1 MAILFPGLPHW
12 RKPLGY
18 TETSSACRINRT
30 DRRAEARGETDKGDA
45 AAGHQLLHAL
55 GLCAGVIIAVT
66 FEQVDCTPDAE
77 TGTKSNHK
85 GLEDIY
91 CAIEKIHIH

>member
-1 MAILFPGLPHW
+1 MSIG
-12 RKPLGY
+12 
-18 TETSSACRINRT
+18 T
-30 DRRAEARGETDKGDA
+30 
-45 AAGHQLLHAL
+45 
-55 GLCAGVIIAVT
+55 GVVVAVA
-66 FEQVDCTPDAE
+66 FQKVDCTPDAE

>member
-1 MAILFPGLPHW
+1 MVILRLQVPVGLSEQ
-12 RKPLGY
+12 
-18 TETSSACRINRT
+18 T
-30 DRRAEARGETDKGDA
+30 GEQRHKGDTDERDT

-55 GLCAGVIIAVT
+55 GLCTGVIIAVT

>member
-1 MAILFPGLPHW
+1 MSIC
-12 RKPLGY
+12 
-18 TETSSACRINRT
+18 T
-30 DRRAEARGETDKGDA
+30 
-45 AAGHQLLHAL
+45 
-55 GLCAGVIIAVT
+55 GVIIAVT